1 MIERK
6 IIIGLIT
13 QTEYLR
19 QLEHIWNPDYIES
32 NVASTISKWCWEYFI
47 KYRTAPLQ
55 DIEVIYI
62 RKLKRKA
69 ISKDLAEEIEQDI
82 LPSLSEEY
90 ERKGINVSYLIE
102 ETKNYFL
109 ERQITIHNE
118 TVSALLEKGK
128 VEDAQKLLENFKPLD
143 FTKEESN
150 EIDLSDEDIIF
161 TKIESAF
168 DTTYQNVIKFPG
180 PLGEFWNEQLVRGG
194 FVSILSP
201 EKRGKCLTGTQK
213 VLMSTGEEISINNL
227 FKSKRKDI
235 ISFDEEKQIF
245 LKSEISDFYKN
256 GIKKVYEVTTKTG
269 RKVQVT
275 KNHPFLTPDGWKDLT
290 KIGKGSFI
298 AVPKKIDYF
307 GNSNLPEH
315 EIKLIA
321 YFITEGC
328 LREYK
333 YDDGNGTYIHI
344 GFTSGEKNIRR
355 DFKNCIEQMGCSV
368 SWKGINGK
376 IKNSK
381 INKGLHEKNYVL
393 SFLKEHNLFNKL
405 CYDKVIPDIIFKL
418 PKKDISL
425 FLRILFTCDGW
436 ITNETAEIGFGVANE
451 VLSRQVQT
459 LLTKF
464 GIVSRIIYK
473 ENNKAGAWIVNIRD
487 YENIILFFNEI
498 GFTFSKQEK
507 AIQLVNKKQVSY
519 KSFLDKFP
527 WQIAKSFHDEVKSE
541 LGLSFN
547 SVFTH
552 SGSVREQIVKKAV
565 LMRQSFLD
573 VKNTKTGNK
582 YFNSQILWDEI
593 ISVQY
598 IGEEET
604 YDLTVK
610 NYHNFV
616 AENIL
621 VHNTFWLLEFMFR
634 AFNQKRKVAFFQA
647 GDMTENQQ
655 LIRIC
660 IYVAKKSNIEKY
672 CGKQFIPVLDCIKN
686 QADTCRKKERECDF
700 GVLRRAETEIRGKIT
715 KRELVEAY
723 VNNPK
728 YRPCYNCLEFA
739 KSKWGTVWL
748 KEIDIKQPLNT
759 NEAKRRIRKLFIKAK
774 HSVKIATYV
783 NGTLTL
789 TEIRS
794 KLKKWREEGFVPDVI
809 LVDYADLLE
818 SEIRMEERPKQNYI
832 WKGLRALSQ
841 EGEWLLVAPTQA
853 DAASYKTYR
862 LDLENFS
869 EDKRKYAHVTAMYGL
884 NQDPAGREKELGI
897 MRINKIIVRE
907 GDFHPTQEVNILQR
921 LQIGRPF
928 LGSFY

>member
-118 TVSALLEKGK
+118 TVSALLQKGK

-201 EKRGKCLTGTQK
+201 EKRGKT
-213 VLMSTGEEISINNL
+213 
-227 FKSKRKDI
+227 
-235 ISFDEEKQIF
+235 F
-245 LKSEISDFYKN
+245 L
-256 GIKKVYEVTTKTG
+256 
-269 RKVQVT
+269 
-275 KNHPFLTPDGWKDLT
+275 
-290 KIGKGSFI
+290 
-298 AVPKKIDYF
+298 
-307 GNSNLPEH
+307 
-315 EIKLIA
+315 
-321 YFITEGC
+321 
-328 LREYK
+328 
-333 YDDGNGTYIHI
+333 
-344 GFTSGEKNIRR
+344 
-355 DFKNCIEQMGCSV
+355 
-368 SWKGINGK
+368 
-376 IKNSK
+376 
-381 INKGLHEKNYVL
+381 
-393 SFLKEHNLFNKL
+393 
-405 CYDKVIPDIIFKL
+405 
-418 PKKDISL
+418 
-425 FLRILFTCDGW
+425 
-436 ITNETAEIGFGVANE
+436 
-451 VLSRQVQT
+451 
-459 LLTKF
+459 
-464 GIVSRIIYK
+464 
-473 ENNKAGAWIVNIRD
+473 
-487 YENIILFFNEI
+487 
-498 GFTFSKQEK
+498 
-507 AIQLVNKKQVSY
+507 
-519 KSFLDKFP
+519 
-527 WQIAKSFHDEVKSE
+527 
-541 LGLSFN
+541 
-547 SVFTH
+547 
-552 SGSVREQIVKKAV
+552 
-565 LMRQSFLD
+565 
-573 VKNTKTGNK
+573 
-582 YFNSQILWDEI
+582 
-593 ISVQY
+593 
-598 IGEEET
+598 
-604 YDLTVK
+604 
-610 NYHNFV
+610 
-616 AENIL
+616 
-621 VHNTFWLLEFMFR
+621 LLEFMFR

-759 NEAKRRIRKLFIKAK
+759 NEAKRKIRKLFIKAK

-794 KLKKWREEGFVPDVI
+794 KLKKWRDEGFVPDVI